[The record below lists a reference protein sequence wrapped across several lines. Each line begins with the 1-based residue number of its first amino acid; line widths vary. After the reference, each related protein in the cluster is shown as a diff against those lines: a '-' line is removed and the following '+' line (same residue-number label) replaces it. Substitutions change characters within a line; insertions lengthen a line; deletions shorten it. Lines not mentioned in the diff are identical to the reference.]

1 MRLPLNCMTCF
12 QVNGEPS
19 SLMTSVD
26 LRNGEAYV
34 HTCPAGHV
42 NHTVLQQMQ
51 FELLF
56 EAGFHAAVDGY
67 CREAVGTFAA
77 ALERFQEFA
86 LRVCCAKLGMA
97 TGALADAWKE
107 VRNASE
113 RQYGA
118 FVFIYSIAFG
128 KMPATLTG
136 KQREFRNN
144 VVHKGTFCSEIEAL
158 AFGEQVRTLV
168 VDAIA
173 DLRKVCAKEL
183 DATVNEAMC
192 AALAI
197 VPNGGSV
204 NTMSIPTILSL
215 ILADESS
222 KALSQIAAEV
232 RAGTRPRWLY

>member
-19 SLMTSVD
+19 SVMTSVD
-26 LRNGEAYV
+26 LGNGEAYV

-42 NHTVLQQMQ
+42 HHTVLQQMQ

-56 EAGFHAAVDGY
+56 EAGFHAVVDGY

-77 ALERFQEFA
+77 TLERFQEFA
-86 LRVCCAKLGMA
+86 LRVCCAKVGMA
-97 TGALADAWKE
+97 TGALEGAWE
-107 VRNASE
+107 DVRNASE

-118 FVFIYSIAFG
+118 FVFLYSVAIG
-128 KMPATLTG
+128 KMPATLSR

-144 VVHKGTFCSEIEAL
+144 VVHKGIFCNEVDAL

-168 VDAIA
+168 VNAITE
-173 DLRKVCAKEL
+173 LRKVCAKEL
-183 DATVNEAMC
+183 DAMVTQAMS
-192 AALAI
+192 AALAT
-197 VPNGGSV
+197 VPKGGSV
-204 NTMSIPTILSL
+204 STMGIPTILSL
-215 ILADESS
+215 IPRHENT

-232 RAGTRPRWLY
+232 RAGTRPRWLR

>member
-1 MRLPLNCMTCF
+1 MRLLLNCMTCF

-26 LRNGEAYV
+26 LGNGEAYV
-34 HTCPAGHV
+34 HTCSAGHV

-56 EAGFHAAVDGY
+56 EAGFHGVVDGY

-97 TGALADAWKE
+97 SDALEGTWTE

-118 FVFIYSIAFG
+118 FVFVYSITVG
-128 KMPATLTG
+128 KMPSTLTR
-136 KQREFRNN
+136 KQREFRND
-144 VVHKGTFCSEIEAL
+144 VVHKGTFCNEADAL

-168 VDAIA
+168 VDAISE
-173 DLRKVCAKEL
+173 LRKVCSKEL
-183 DATVNEAMC
+183 DATVTHAMF
-192 AALAI
+192 AASAT
-197 VPNGGSV
+197 VPNGGSLS
-204 NTMSIPTILSL
+204 TMCIPTILSL
-215 ILADESS
+215 ISRDEST

-232 RAGTRPRWLY
+232 RAGTRTRWLR